1 MLTEQDHQFME
12 MALDLAK
19 RGLYSTHPNPRVG
32 AVVVQDGIIVGRG
45 AHLFAGEVHAEVL
58 ALAEAGAASCA
69 ATVYVTLEP
78 CSHQGRTGPCADALV
93 AAGVARVVVAAQ
105 DPNPLVS
112 GQGIARLRAAGIQVD
127 LGCCEAES
135 RALNPGFFMRME
147 GGRPWIRLKQAISLD
162 AGVALANGQSQWLT
176 GTLARADVQKER
188 AGSSAILVGIGTV
201 LADNPRLAPRLDTPL
216 RRYPVKVV
224 MDTHLRTPADAAL
237 FASPGAVWICHGPG
251 LPDSAKKMLQ
261 AAGAELLVVP
271 VNGEHLD
278 CPAVMRILAE
288 KQINELLVEAGPG
301 LASSLF
307 AAGLVDE
314 WLLYMA
320 PMLLGQGALPAMQVG
335 PFQQLIE
342 APRWRSLRVESLGND
357 LKWTLG
363 PQEC

>member
-1 MLTEQDHQFME
+1 VLTEQDHHFME

-19 RGLYSTHPNPRVG
+19 RGLYSTQPNPRVG
-32 AVVVQDGIIVGRG
+32 AVVVQEGIVVGRG
-45 AHLFAGEVHAEVL
+45 AHLFAGEAHAEVL
-58 ALAEAGAASCA
+58 ALAEAGAASRA

-78 CSHQGRTGPCADALV
+78 CSHQGRTGPCADALM
-93 AAGVARVVVAAQ
+93 AAGVKRVVVAVQ

-112 GQGIARLRAAGIQVD
+112 GQGIARLRAAGIEVE

-147 GGRPWIRLKQAISLD
+147 GERPWIRLKQAVSLD
-162 AGVALANGQSQWLT
+162 AGVALGNGQSQWLT

-188 AGSSAILVGIGTV
+188 ASASAILVGIGTV
-201 LADNPRLAPRLDTPL
+201 LADNPRLAPRLDIPL
-216 RRYPVKVV
+216 RRCPVKVIL
-224 MDTHLRTPADAAL
+224 DTRLRTPADAAL
-237 FASPGAVWICHGPG
+237 FASPGAVWIFHGPDQ
-251 LPDSAKKMLQ
+251 PEAAKNALQ
-261 AAGAELLVVP
+261 AAGADLFAVP
-271 VNGEHLD
+271 LDGERLD

-288 KQINELLVEAGPG
+288 KQMNEVLVEAGPG
-301 LASSLF
+301 LASTLF

-335 PFQQLIE
+335 PFQQLTE

-363 PQEC
+363 PQEF